1 MGGGNDEPIDQ
12 RAMSGSD
19 DEAPAVADLDN
30 RSIGVAPLHV
40 GISPTYLVKG
50 GLFGSGTVNK
60 FLTAR
65 CSDNDPVALAR
76 QRGSGSGGPHL
87 AAGPRLSLATKKTER
102 VGMERAG
109 MTFTIFD

>member
-40 GISPTYLVKG
+40 
-50 GLFGSGTVNK
+50 
-60 FLTAR
+60 R
-65 CSDNDPVALAR
+65 
-76 QRGSGSGGPHL
+76 HL
-87 AAGPRLSLATKKTER
+87 PDLPGE
-102 VGMERAG
+102 GRAIWLG
-109 MTFTIFD
+109 NGK